1 MNEITVDLMDE
12 TVPGEQIVAFAD
24 EHACDLIVMGS
35 RGLGALRGILGSV
48 SQTRAARGRRARAY
62 REAARGAVA
71 GLRPDR
77 MRRDTGRWRKPG
89 R

>member
-1 MNEITVDLMDE
+1 MLYDNIM
-12 TVPGEQIVAFAD
+12 VPYDGSESAQAALAEAVRYAREDPGAALHIVQIVD
-24 EHACDLIVMGS
+24 TEQREQPRS
-35 RGLGALRGILGSV
+35 
-48 SQTRAARGRRARAY
+48 ARGRRARAH

-77 MRRDTGRWRKPG
+77 MRQDTGRWRKPG